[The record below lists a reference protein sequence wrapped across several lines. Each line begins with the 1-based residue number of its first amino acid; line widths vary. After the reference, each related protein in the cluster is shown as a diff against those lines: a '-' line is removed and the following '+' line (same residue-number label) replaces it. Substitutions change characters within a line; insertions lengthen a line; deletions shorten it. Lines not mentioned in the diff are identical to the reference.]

1 MGRAQTPYEE
11 DPMTGVTRRTAFL
24 ALGGLAAA
32 LPALPNAAA
41 APNSRRSQALGVTF
55 FGASWC
61 PYCHGAATVL
71 KAFEEAGEIELL
83 AISMDGRPI
92 GVIANPQADQGEAA
106 ALGVS
111 GVPVTV
117 LFDPVSGRPAH
128 IIRGFKGYGA
138 FIAEFRAAA
147 RRIAQ
152 P

>member
-1 MGRAQTPYEE
+1 
-11 DPMTGVTRRTAFL
+11 MTGVSRRKALF
-24 ALGGLAAA
+24 ALGGVAAA
-32 LPALPNAAA
+32 LLPASLCAAVGG
-41 APNSRRSQALGVTF
+41 PLGVTF
-55 FGASWC
+55 IGASWC

-92 GVIANPQADQGEAA
+92 GVIADPQVDQGEAA

-117 LFDPVSGRPAH
+117 LFDPVSARPAH
-128 IIRGFKGYGA
+128 IIRGFKGYRA

-152 P
+152 S